1 MPSNFTPGPWRWE
14 INLKHKT
21 MHLCGGQNPFDLTIM
36 DFDRWGMGGA
46 VATLRDPAVDG
57 MNIMHRLPDRMD
69 WIEAF
74 PGRQHHFDWC
84 AAVKHPDMQLI
95 EAAPDLLEALVA
107 CKHELEAVL
116 RSINTDS
123 VHFDGDE
130 FHERMHN
137 ASAAIAKATGEAA

>member
-1 MPSNFTPGPWRWE
+1 MNHTPGPWRWE
-14 INLKHKT
+14 INLQHKT

-69 WIEAF
+69 WIVAF

-95 EAAPDLLEALVA
+95 EAAPDLLEALQDM
-107 CKHELEAVL
+107 HEVL
-116 RSINTDS
+116 QESMRTGGWIPTPLQSSFRDAWVKVTS
-123 VHFDGDE
+123 
-130 FHERMHN
+130 
-137 ASAAIAKATGEAA
+137 AIAKATP

>member
-1 MPSNFTPGPWRWE
+1 MNHTPGPWRWE

-21 MHLCGGQNPFDLTIM
+21 MHLCGGQHPFDLTIM

-69 WIEAF
+69 WIVAF

-95 EAAPDLLEALVA
+95 EAAPLMY
-107 CKHELEAVL
+107 
-116 RSINTDS
+116 
-123 VHFDGDE
+123 E
-130 FHERMHN
+130 FV
-137 ASAAIAKATGEAA
+137 ASAAAGGDNKALAILESINGRS

>member
-1 MPSNFTPGPWRWE
+1 MNHTPGPWRWE

-69 WIEAF
+69 WIVAF

-95 EAAPDLLEALVA
+95 EAAPDLLEALQDM
-107 CKHELEAVL
+107 HEVL
-116 RSINTDS
+116 QESMRTGGWIPTPLQSSFRDAWVKVTS
-123 VHFDGDE
+123 
-130 FHERMHN
+130 
-137 ASAAIAKATGEAA
+137 AIAKATP

>member
-1 MPSNFTPGPWRWE
+1 MNHTPGPWRWE

-95 EAAPDLLEALVA
+95 EAAPKLLEALELIKHATAPTPDDGGHHEAAHDIA
-107 CKHELEAVL
+107 C
-116 RSINTDS
+116 
-123 VHFDGDE
+123 
-130 FHERMHN
+130 
-137 ASAAIAKATGEAA
+137 AAIDAIWATP